1 MTLPVPA
8 AVLRHRPPALLLA
21 SVAALDAESIGCRSV
36 EAGPWPWPRMLEA
49 AAQAAGLLV
58 GTRPGG
64 IGNRAV
70 VAEYRDVAIHVATD
84 GGPVDVVAWLDRR
97 VLAYWRCRF
106 AVSTGGRLLV
116 EGRVTLAP
124 PAG

>member
-1 MTLPVPA
+1 MTLPSPA
-8 AVLRHRPPALLLA
+8 AVLRHRPPALLLG
-21 SVAALDAESIGCRSV
+21 SVTALDGDSIRCRTV

-70 VAEYRDVAIHVATD
+70 VAEYRDVVIHVATD
-84 GGPVDVVAWLDRR
+84 AGPVDVAAWLGRR
-97 VLAYWRCRF
+97 VLAYWRCHL
-106 AVSTGGRLLV
+106 AAYAGGRLLL

-124 PAG
+124 PVG

>member
-1 MTLPVPA
+1 MTLPSPA
-8 AVLRHRPPALLLA
+8 TVLRHRPPALLLA
-21 SVAALDAESIGCRSV
+21 SVAALDVESIHCRGI
-36 EAGPWPWPRMLEA
+36 EGGPWPWPRMLEA

-70 VAEYRDVAIHVATD
+70 VAEYRDVVIHGATD
-84 GGPVDVVAWLDRR
+84 GGPVDVAAWLDRH
-97 VLAYWRCRF
+97 VLGYWRCQF
-106 AVSTGGRLLV
+106 AAYAGDRLLL

-124 PAG
+124 PRG

>member
-1 MTLPVPA
+1 MTLASPA

-21 SVAALDAESIGCRSV
+21 SVVAIDAESIRCRGV
-36 EAGPWPWPRMLEA
+36 EPGPWPWPRMLEA

-70 VAEYRDVAIHVATD
+70 VAEYRDVVIHVATD
-84 GGPVDVVAWLDRR
+84 PGPVDVAAWLDRR
-97 VLAYWRCRF
+97 VLGYWRCRF
-106 AVSTGGRLLV
+106 AAYAGDRLLL
-116 EGRVTLAP
+116 EGRVTLASP
-124 PAG
+124 VG

>member
-1 MTLPVPA
+1 MTLPSPA
-8 AVLRHRPPALLLA
+8 AVLRHRPPALLLG
-21 SVAALDAESIGCRSV
+21 SVTAIDATSIRCRGV
-36 EAGPWPWPRMLEA
+36 ERGGWPWPWVLEA

-70 VAEYRDVAIHVATD
+70 VAEYRDVVIHVAENP
-84 GGPVDVVAWLDRR
+84 GPVEIAAWIDRR
-97 VLAYWRCRF
+97 AFRYWRCRF
-106 AVSTGGRLLV
+106 VAHATGRLLL

-124 PAG
+124 PE